1 MKRIFLFFIL
11 ISFSFVSEMRG
22 QDTHFTQ
29 FYSSSLYL
37 NPAFTGAEVC
47 GRVSTSYRNQWPGVN
62 RAYRSYLLSADHY
75 IPDYKVG
82 IGFSFATDA
91 AGSGDLKTT
100 TIAPLIAYEVK
111 MTRTLLMRFGV
122 QPGIGVHSISF
133 GKLLFGD
140 QIARGGGVPTVEEQT
155 KSKTYFD
162 IGAGMLAYTK
172 SFWLGTSL
180 YHLNRPNESLIP
192 GNESFLPIRYTA
204 HGGYSYQINEDEKE
218 EFKQKSIAA
227 AFNYRGQSD
236 FDQLD
241 IGAYYMQ
248 YVFNLGIWY
257 RGLPFLKSYKPGY
270 SNNDALALIVGLKTE
285 RLNIGYSFDF
295 TISKLAGQTAGAHEV
310 TLSYQLCK
318 LTKKKKK
325 RIIVPCPK
333 F

>member
-1 MKRIFLFFIL
+1 MKRIGIFIL
-11 ISFSFVSEMRG
+11 ILSLSVASKLHG
-22 QDTHFTQ
+22 QDMHFTQ

-37 NPAFTGAEVC
+37 NPAFAGAEVC
-47 GRVSTSYRNQWPGVN
+47 GRISTTYRNQWPGVAK
-62 RAYRSYLLSADHY
+62 AYTSYLLSGDHY
-75 IPDYKVG
+75 IPDYH
-82 IGFSFATDA
+82 IGLGLLFATDA

-100 TIAPLIAYEVK
+100 SFAPLVAYEVK
-111 MTRTLLMRFGV
+111 MTRSLIMRFGV
-122 QPGIGVHSISF
+122 QPGISVHSISF
-133 GKLLFGD
+133 NKLLFGD
-140 QIARGGGVPTVEEQT
+140 QIARGGGVPTIEDQT

-172 SFWLGTSL
+172 KLWLGTSL

-204 HGGYSYQINEDEKE
+204 HGGYSYALNEDEKE
-218 EFKQKSIAA
+218 PFKQKSIAA
-227 AFNYRGQSD
+227 AFNYRGQAD

-270 SNNDALALIVGLKTE
+270 SNNDALALILGFKTE

-295 TISKLAGQTAGAHEV
+295 TISKLVGQTGGAHEI